1 MWALWSRDFFFIILI
16 FDSLLMENLS
26 FLVSQ
31 EGKRFMSFAC
41 VCGVHTHAYSCLHM
55 CGNVS
60 VPCACMC
67 VYVDGEAT
75 GRCWKLLWLL
85 WTLLTYTV
93 FPWAWR
99 WSIPLTRLSS
109 QLLWDPV
116 PSSRELGL
124 QVGHLSSPDFVCV
137 LWSHTLLLT
146 LTLMHEA
153 LHPLSPLS
161 SLGKILLA

>member
-1 MWALWSRDFFFIILI
+1 
-16 FDSLLMENLS
+16 MENLS

-41 VCGVHTHAYSCLHM
+41 VCGVHTHVYSCLHM

-60 VPCACMC
+60 VQCSCMC

-116 PSSRELGL
+116 PQSWGYRW
-124 QVGHLSSPDFVCV
+124 DT
-137 LWSHTLLLT
+137 WAALT
-146 LTLMHEA
+146 LRVSYGVTHCFSHSHSCMKLFIHWV
-153 LHPLSPLS
+153 LSLVW
-161 SLGKILLA
+161 GKFF